1 MIKGVPLVYHN
12 KESNMSA
19 LTERYCSI
27 QTLILPV
34 LEEEF
39 GVFSAKAK
47 EFARLL
53 EFARPGRFLKP
64 VAAMTGHPASN
75 RQKILNASF
84 LKSVQNIPR

>member
-1 MIKGVPLVYHN
+1 VIFDDIIKGVPRVFHN

-39 GVFSAKAK
+39 GVFSANQADAQSN
-47 EFARLL
+47 FIIFYHGILSY
-53 EFARPGRFLKP
+53 FIIFYHHHGSCFLKK
-64 VAAMTGHPASN
+64 VVY
-75 RQKILNASF
+75 IL
-84 LKSVQNIPR
+84 V